1 VRLCFV
7 VQRFGTEVTGGAEAH
22 CRGLARR
29 LARAHETEVLTTCAL
44 DYGTWA
50 NHYPPGRQTVDGL
63 PVTRFK
69 VARPRS
75 VRDFAFYSD
84 VVFRDRFTRADEL
97 RWIEE
102 NGPFCP
108 ALVSA
113 LRGLDR
119 VDLFVFYSYRYYT
132 AFHGLP
138 AVAPRAVLVP
148 TAEDDQAVRLPVFR
162 ELLRRPRGLL
172 YLTPEERALVQE
184 VTGNADVPSAI
195 VGGGVDVAPG
205 WESPDAR
212 SRFSLPPRYLLYVG
226 RIDWSKGVDR
236 LFDYYR
242 RLAEAWPEVPP
253 LVLAGKAM
261 LEIPSHPGI
270 LYLGEVAEVE
280 KFALIGGCELL
291 LLPSLYESLSIAVL
305 EAWALGKP
313 VLVNG
318 ECRVL
323 EGQCIRSNGGLY
335 YRGLAE
341 FAQALRL
348 LLERPGLREAM
359 GRSGRAYVEREHG
372 WDLVEERARVF
383 LEEVAGRAAPRGT
396 PTRGLD
402 EH

>member
-7 VQRFGTEVTGGAEAH
+7 VQRFGAEVTGGAEAH

-29 LARAHETEVLTTCAL
+29 LARTHEVQVLTTCAL
-44 DYGTWA
+44 DYATWA

-63 PVTRFK
+63 PVTRFP

-84 VVFRDRFTRADEL
+84 VVFRDRFTPADEL

-102 NGPFCP
+102 NGPYCP
-108 ALVSA
+108 ALVA
-113 LRGLDR
+113 AVRGLDP

-138 AVAPRAVLVP
+138 PVARRAVLVP
-148 TAEDDQAVRLPVFR
+148 TAEDDQAIRLPVFR
-162 ELLRRPRGLL
+162 ELFQRPRGLL

-184 VTGNADVPSAI
+184 VSGNSETPSAI
-195 VGGGVDVAPG
+195 VGSGVDVAAG
-205 WESPDAR
+205 WESLDVRA
-212 SRFSLPPRYLLYVG
+212 RFSLPPRYLLYVG
-226 RIDWSKGVDR
+226 RIDWGKGVDR

-242 RLAEAWPEVPP
+242 RVAEAWPEVPP
-253 LVLAGKAM
+253 LVLAGRAM
-261 LEIPSHPGI
+261 LDIPSHPGI
-270 LYLGEVAEVE
+270 RHLGEVSEAE
-280 KFALIGGCELL
+280 KFALVGGCDLL

-335 YRGLAE
+335 YRKLAE
-341 FAQALRL
+341 FAPALRL

-359 GRSGRAYVEREHG
+359 GRAGRAYVDREYR
-372 WDLVEERARVF
+372 WEVVEERARAF
-383 LEEVAGRAAPRGT
+383 LEELAGRASSSGT
-396 PTRGLD
+396 
-402 EH
+402 HA